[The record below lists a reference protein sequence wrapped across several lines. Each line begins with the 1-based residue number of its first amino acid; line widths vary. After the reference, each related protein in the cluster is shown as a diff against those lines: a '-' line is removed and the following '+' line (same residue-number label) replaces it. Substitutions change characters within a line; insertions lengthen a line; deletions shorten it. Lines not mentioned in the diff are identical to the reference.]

1 MKARF
6 LDNKIFYVYYMST
19 LEYIQH
25 GGSILNGYITSL
37 NHSKYFAGI
46 SMLLLNLGSKYI
58 AMELSETHEQ
68 ILSNKIIRRF
78 IIFTVFFISTRDIWV
93 SFTLTAIF
101 IVLVTGLFNENSRYC
116 LISKPEK
123 KNNKYDITKE
133 DYNNAKKIM
142 KLYENNVKK

>member
-1 MKARF
+1 
-6 LDNKIFYVYYMST
+6 MST
-19 LEYIQH
+19 FEYIQH
-25 GGSILNGYITSL
+25 GGNVLNGYITSL
-37 NHSKYFAGI
+37 NQSKYFAGI

-101 IVLVTGLFNENSRYC
+101 IILVTGLFNENSRYC

-123 KNNKYDITKE
+123 KKNQYVITKE

-142 KLYENNVKK
+142 KLYESNLKK

>member
-1 MKARF
+1 MNLRF
-6 LDNKIFYVYYMST
+6 RINIIFCVYNMST
-19 LEYIQH
+19 IEYIQN

-37 NHSKYFAGI
+37 NQSKYFAGI

-68 ILSNKIIRRF
+68 ILSNKVIRRF

-101 IVLVTGLFNENSRYC
+101 IVLVTGLFNENSKYC
-116 LISKPEK
+116 LISKQEK
-123 KNNKYDITKE
+123 KNDKYAITKD
-133 DYNNAKKIM
+133 DYTNAKKIM
-142 KLYENNVKK
+142 KLYENNIKK

>member
-1 MKARF
+1 
-6 LDNKIFYVYYMST
+6 MST
-19 LEYIQH
+19 YEYLQN
-25 GGSILNGYITSL
+25 GGSIINGYITSL
-37 NHSKYFAGI
+37 NQSKYFAGI

-93 SFTLTAIF
+93 SLTLTSVF
-101 IVLVTGLFNENSRYC
+101 IVLVSGLFNENSRYC
-116 LISKPEK
+116 LVSKPKK
-123 KNNKYDITKE
+123 KNNNYNITKD

-142 KLYENNVKK
+142 KLYENSLKK